1 MVNNSF
7 LDKKIGV
14 MDVNHKALY
23 FGLGNELPE
32 IHKHLNFENHCYWR
46 IALDNTLSAKWKD
59 VIPAPA
65 YKNLT
70 KEQFSHVIQLLKSY
84 KVDEEL
90 LLKHN
95 CISLMYRGK
104 K

>member
-1 MVNNSF
+1 MN
-7 LDKKIGV
+7 LE
-14 MDVNHKALY
+14 HKELY
-23 FGLGNELPE
+23 FSLGNELAQLY
-32 IHKHLNFENHCYWR
+32 KQLDFQNHCYWR

-70 KEQFSHVIQLLKSY
+70 EEQFNHVIGLLKKY
-84 KVDEEL
+84 KEDKEL

-95 CISLMYRGK
+95 RRSLEMRGK
-104 K
+104 M